1 MRLQTTSF
9 ACRLDRRSGC
19 DEAKASVAAKSL
31 RQTFC
36 DDLELEVAPDFFM
49 VFSRSSYLVAES
61 CICCMD
67 PVGGQL
73 VYLLGF
79 VGCAILSLG
88 SFTESMVLF

>member
-19 DEAKASVAAKSL
+19 DEASVAAKSL